1 MKLNKVLIGTRIM
14 QQRKACGYTQ
24 EQLSEKI
31 DYSKN
36 HISSV
41 ERGLCV
47 PTTQFI
53 FKICE
58 ALGET
63 PDFYLIGK
71 TNRQTD
77 EIAKL
82 IESLPCSGREIIATK
97 RREMAANNSRLVI
110 ITALAFQSAQ
120 HYLLVKA
127 AKSACGLP

>member
-1 MKLNKVLIGTRIM
+1 M
-14 QQRKACGYTQ
+14 QRRKACGYTQ

-58 ALGET
+58 VLGET
-63 PDFYLIGK
+63 PDYYLIGK
-71 TNRQTD
+71 STSQTN
-77 EIAKL
+77 EITKL
-82 IESLPCSGREIIATK
+82 IESLPRNAQVITQKLIETYIENMDIIW
-97 RREMAANNSRLVI
+97 R
-110 ITALAFQSAQ
+110 
-120 HYLLVKA
+120 
-127 AKSACGLP
+127 

>member
-82 IESLPCSGREIIATK
+82 IESLPCSGRE
-97 RREMAANNSRLVI
+97 MAANNSRLVI
-110 ITALAFQSAQ
+110 TQSCAITALAFQSAQ

>member
-1 MKLNKVLIGTRIM
+1 MFKKPIVDDNIIRGDKMKLNKILIGTRIM

-53 FKICE
+53 FKICDT
-58 ALGET
+58 LGET

-71 TNRQTD
+71 TNTQTN
-77 EIAKL
+77 EIVKL
-82 IESLPCSGREIIATK
+82 IESLPQDTQNLTLKLIETYIDNI
-97 RREMAANNSRLVI
+97 
-110 ITALAFQSAQ
+110 
-120 HYLLVKA
+120 
-127 AKSACGLP
+127 